1 MLVLD
6 IILALF
12 LLWALFNGFRKGFF
26 VQLAGL
32 AGLIIGVW
40 LAMRSGRTLGL
51 WLGIGE
57 KYAAIVG
64 FLLILVLV
72 ILLVASVG
80 RLFKG
85 IFGFAG
91 LSLLDKLAGTLL
103 SAAKMWLILGL
114 LLWGFDSL
122 NRTAGWVSERKLGE
136 SVLYRP
142 MVGVTAFV
150 FPYLSSLK
158 DTLAP
163 LWEDGGGNGSQNSG
177 QNV

>member
-6 IILALF
+6 IILALL
-12 LLWALFNGFRKGFF
+12 LLWALFTGFHKGFF

-64 FLLILVLV
+64 FLIILVLV

-91 LSLLDKLAGTLL
+91 LSLLDKLAGMVL
-103 SAAKMWLILGL
+103 SAAKIWLILGL

-122 NRTAGWVSERKLGE
+122 NRTAGWVSESKIGE

-150 FPYLSSLK
+150 FPYLALLR
-158 DTLAP
+158 DTFSP
-163 LWEDGGGNGSQNSG
+163 LWEDGVAKHG
-177 QNV
+177 QDV